1 MPIAFTY
8 SVYSLG
14 RSRSEIIDDASDESL
29 RDTHTHI
36 YLYIHTCIYI
46 NIYRYMQVSRNIYCT
61 IAQIGGGFKYFYFSS
76 LHREKIQFDLRIFF
90 KWVGS
95 TTN

>member
-1 MPIAFTY
+1 MVTIFCNLLLGYRLVPVPIAFTY

-36 YLYIHTCIYI
+36 HI
-46 NIYRYMQVSRNIYCT
+46 
-61 IAQIGGGFKYFYFSS
+61 
-76 LHREKIQFDLRIFF
+76 
-90 KWVGS
+90 
-95 TTN
+95 